1 MSTSVLV
8 KCFTHM
14 HWCKLLQYTSLMA
27 ARKTFASMLCSLSV
41 PKVLSVLQLCITW
54 CHLYH
59 HVFQGRYS
67 SETRSITVN
76 EKRVTAGL
84 VCFQFLKQVLLSN
97 VNGRLSSTEQIQ
109 CIIWKVFLLLPI
121 SGNKV
126 HILNLPKSAEV
137 SCTKQ
142 LTSNKLQISLLW
154 CVFFF
159 FESIPWIKG
168 IRLQ

>member
-8 KCFTHM
+8 KCFTRM
-14 HWCKLLQYTSLMA
+14 HCCKLLQYTSLMA
-27 ARKTFASMLCSLSV
+27 AQKTFASMLCSLSV

-67 SETRSITVN
+67 SETRSIIVN

-84 VCFQFLKQVLLSN
+84 VSFQFLKEVLSN
-97 VNGRLSSTEQIQ
+97 VNERLSSTEQIQ

-154 CVFFF
+154 WFFF
-159 FESIPWIKG
+159 VCFLKVSLE
-168 IRLQ
+168 